1 MCQYIFSDMPN
12 GVANT
17 LRRCEGAGI
26 CKRCTRQVGRE
37 GKKLKSPEQR
47 KIMEKELSESGEAL
61 TVWRSKL
68 DDQCELPQNG
78 KVKGCHGEEE
88 HRCNPPHVKRKREDV
103 ENEGLEDRIHA
114 KRARFLRFTKVIG
127 TFWPSWKLQL
137 DFKGKPKEEKPKL
150 LRKMVV
156 GGESGYMIGLEWGC
170 PEGICTKVKE
180 HYDDGVEF
188 KEHIAKSEL
197 LLDPSER

>member
-12 GVANT
+12 GVENT

-26 CKRCTRQVGRE
+26 CKRCTRQVGGE

-78 KVKGCHGEEE
+78 KVKGC
-88 HRCNPPHVKRKREDV
+88 
-103 ENEGLEDRIHA
+103 L
-114 KRARFLRFTKVIG
+114 
-127 TFWPSWKLQL
+127 
-137 DFKGKPKEEKPKL
+137 
-150 LRKMVV
+150 
-156 GGESGYMIGLEWGC
+156 
-170 PEGICTKVKE
+170 
-180 HYDDGVEF
+180 
-188 KEHIAKSEL
+188 
-197 LLDPSER
+197 